1 MAMAVE
7 KRYVEVLLPLKLR
20 KTLTYRLPDEL
31 LNGWREG
38 GADSGDED
46 GLGNEVGSGTGIG
59 PGTWVQ
65 VPLRGHPALG
75 LVERVCDSAPVGV
88 NLSAIEAVT
97 AIPDKPAASAAELA
111 FWYTVADYYLCTPGE
126 VFKAAY
132 NAGLQRQMLQKDKP
146 KKLTAKRRAK
156 AAAGGETAA
165 AVFPLNP
172 LSEAQLEALGQIR
185 KGFTAGKPV
194 LLHGTTGSGKTEIY
208 LHLAAEQLAQGRD
221 VLYLV
226 PEIAI
231 SKQLQRRIE
240 AVFGDRLLVFHSR
253 TTVPQRYRVIDTLRR
268 DPTPRILLGTRSA
281 VFLPFRRLGL
291 VIVDEE
297 HDRSYKQDDTAPR
310 YNGRDAAL
318 MLARE
323 RKASALLG
331 SATPSCEALFNVE
344 TRKFAL
350 ACLPRRYY
358 GGEDPKIEIID
369 TAKARRLGNMQGSF
383 SRKLLKEMT
392 ATLEAGKQ
400 VLVFRSRRAYAPT
413 VQCEACGKVVMCPH
427 CHVALSY
434 HKFNASLSCHYC
446 GYRRPYTLRCPSC
459 DEVALVERGA
469 GTERLEEELRETF
482 PGRSIARFDADTT
495 ENKTAQ
501 EQLIRDFA
509 AGKTDILVGTQM
521 ITKGFDF
528 ERLAM
533 VVIVN
538 ADSLFAVQD
547 FRSDER
553 AFQLLTQLMGRSGR
567 RGDQG
572 RIVIQTFQP
581 EHPVLQRLL
590 QGGAQQPQAIDLLAE
605 RKAFAYPPYVRM
617 LSITVKDPYEG
628 RVWNVCRLI
637 QEAARQIGI
646 SDIAGPVTPAVDVVA
661 NQHIAQFWIK
671 LPRTRTLAATKRALQ
686 ERLDQ
691 IEQDF
696 KGHATLILD
705 VDPM

>member
-1 MAMAVE
+1 MAVE

-20 KTLTYRLPDEL
+20 KTLTYRLPDGM
-31 LNGWREG
+31 LNGMQEG
-38 GADSGDED
+38 GADP
-46 GLGNEVGSGTGIG
+46 GNETGIG

-75 LVERVCDSAPVGV
+75 VVEQVRDSAPAGV
-88 NLSAIEAVT
+88 NLSAIEEVT
-97 AIPDKPAASAAELA
+97 AVLDKPAVSTAELA
-111 FWYTVADYYLCTPGE
+111 FWHAVADYYLCTPGE

-146 KKLTAKRRAK
+146 KKAATKRRAK
-156 AAAGGETAA
+156 AVAGQTVAAEAA
-165 AVFPLNP
+165 AAFPLNS
-172 LSEAQLEALGQIR
+172 LSEAQREALGQIR
-185 KGFTAGKPV
+185 KGFAAGKPV
-194 LLHGTTGSGKTEIY
+194 LLHGATGSGKTEIY
-208 LHLAAEQLAQGRD
+208 MHLAAEQLVQGRD

-231 SKQLQRRIE
+231 SQQLQQRIE
-240 AVFGDRLLVFHSR
+240 AVFGDRLMVFHSR
-253 TTVPQRYRVIDTLRR
+253 TTVPQRYKVIETLRQ
-268 DPTPRILLGTRSA
+268 DPSPRILLGTRSA
-281 VFLPFRRLGL
+281 VFLPFRQLGL

-323 RKASALLG
+323 RKACVLLG

-350 ACLPRRYY
+350 ASLARRYY

-392 ATLEAGKQ
+392 ATLDAGKQ

-413 VQCEACGKVVMCPH
+413 VQCEACGEVVMCPH

-459 DEVALVERGA
+459 GEVALAERGA
-469 GTERLEEELRETF
+469 GTERLEEELQEAF

-495 ENKTAQ
+495 ESKTVQ
-501 EQLIRDFA
+501 ERLIRDFA

-533 VVIVN
+533 VVIVS

-567 RGDQG
+567 RGEQG

-590 QGGAQQPQAIDLLAE
+590 HRTPQPAQGGALLAE

-617 LSITVKDPYEG
+617 ISITVKDAYEG

-637 QEAARQIGI
+637 QEAAGQIGI
-646 SDIAGPVTPAVDVVA
+646 ADIAGPVTPAVDVVA

-671 LPRTRTLAATKRALQ
+671 LPRTRSLSATKRALQ

-696 KGHATLILD
+696 KGHTTLVID
-705 VDPM
+705 VDPV